1 MGPPKGVSLL
11 GRRSGNGAHEKTDPR
26 LFSRSVFEVSGVYR
40 DVVVEMARVELASKS
55 ISTGL
60 SPSAV
65 DDLVVRFSG
74 RPSTSYQ
81 IGYLVV
87 PHEYRELLTSFPV

>member
-1 MGPPKGVSLL
+1 MALQGSFLIKM
-11 GRRSGNGAHEKTDPR
+11 
-26 LFSRSVFEVSGVYR
+26 
-40 DVVVEMARVELASKS
+40 VEMARVELASKS

-65 DDLVVRFSG
+65 DDLVFRFSN
-74 RPSTSYQ
+74 RPSAGYQ

-87 PHEYRELLTSFPV
+87 PREYRELLTSFPV

>member
-11 GRRSGNGAHEKTDPR
+11 GRRSGNGAYEKTDPR
-26 LFSRSVFEVSGVYR
+26 LLSRSVFEVSGVYR
-40 DVVVEMARVELASKS
+40 DAVVEMARVELASKS

-65 DDLVVRFSG
+65 DDLVFRFSN
-74 RPSTSYQ
+74 RPSTGYQ

-87 PHEYRELLTSFPV
+87 PREYRELLTSFPV